1 MLCATIEDEPR
12 FRELINGWIEEG
24 SVPVFPAFV
33 RETKAKRKAR
43 KRRHDEEAKEAQETL
58 KDTGADPSEKLCQ
71 LCIVNCGESESDHSI
86 RRVHLVIPVAL

>member
-24 SVPVFPAFV
+24 SVPAFPTFV
-33 RETKAKRKAR
+33 GETKAKRKAR

-58 KDTGADPSEKLCQ
+58 KDMGADPSEK
-71 LCIVNCGESESDHSI
+71 
-86 RRVHLVIPVAL
+86 